1 MFYVILCKLN
11 YKGNIIMKRAVNLR
25 LEESIILTLNQLANE
40 LNTSKTEVI
49 EKALK
54 LFSKTKQ
61 KEQNNLLQFAGILKN
76 NEANNLFDIIQSD
89 KNNKDF
95 ELNL

>member
-1 MFYVILCKLN
+1 
-11 YKGNIIMKRAVNLR
+11 MKRAVNLR
-25 LEESIILTLNQLANE
+25 LEESIILTLNQLADE
-40 LNTSKTEVI
+40 LNTTKTEVV

-61 KEQNNLLQFAGILKN
+61 KEQNSLLQFAGILKN
-76 NEANNLFDIIQSD
+76 NEANNLLNDIQD
-89 KNNKDF
+89 NKNSKEF

>member
-1 MFYVILCKLN
+1 
-11 YKGNIIMKRAVNLR
+11 MKRAVNLR

-40 LNTSKTEVI
+40 LNTTKTEVI

-54 LFSKTKQ
+54 LFAKTKQ

-76 NEANNLFDIIQSD
+76 NEANNLLNDIQ
-89 KNNKDF
+89 NNKNTKNI
-95 ELNL
+95 EINL

>member
-1 MFYVILCKLN
+1 
-11 YKGNIIMKRAVNLR
+11 MKRAVNLR
-25 LEESIILTLNQLANE
+25 LEESIILTLNQLADE
-40 LNTSKTEVI
+40 LNTTKTEVI

-76 NEANNLFDIIQSD
+76 YEANNLLDDIQNS
-89 KNNKDF
+89 KNSKEF

>member
-1 MFYVILCKLN
+1 
-11 YKGNIIMKRAVNLR
+11 MKRAVNLR

-40 LNTSKTEVI
+40 LNTTKTEII

-54 LFSKTKQ
+54 LFAKRNQQKQ
-61 KEQNNLLQFAGILKN
+61 NDLLQFAGILKN
-76 NEANNLFDIIQSD
+76 NEANNLLNDIQ
-89 KNNKDF
+89 NNKNSKEF

>member
-1 MFYVILCKLN
+1 
-11 YKGNIIMKRAVNLR
+11 MKRAVNLR
-25 LEESIILTLNQLANE
+25 LEESVILTLNQLASE
-40 LNTSKTEVI
+40 LNTTKTEVI

-61 KEQNNLLQFAGILKN
+61 KEQNSLLQFAGILKN
-76 NEANNLFDIIQSD
+76 NEATNLLNDIQ
-89 KNNKDF
+89 NNKNFKEF

>member
-1 MFYVILCKLN
+1 
-11 YKGNIIMKRAVNLR
+11 MKRAVNLR
-25 LEESIILTLNQLANE
+25 LEESVILTLNQLANE
-40 LNTSKTEVI
+40 LNTTKTDVV

-54 LFSKTKQ
+54 LFSKNRQ
-61 KEQNNLLQFAGILKN
+61 KEKNDLLQFAGILKN
-76 NEANNLFDIIQSD
+76 YEANNLLDVIQND

>member
-1 MFYVILCKLN
+1 
-11 YKGNIIMKRAVNLR
+11 MKRAVNLR
-25 LEESIILTLNQLANE
+25 LEESIILTLNQLADE
-40 LNTSKTEVI
+40 LNTTKTEVI

-76 NEANNLFDIIQSD
+76 HEANNLLDDIQNS
-89 KNNKDF
+89 KNSKEF

>member
-1 MFYVILCKLN
+1 
-11 YKGNIIMKRAVNLR
+11 MKRAVNLR
-25 LEESIILTLNQLANE
+25 LEESIILTLNQLAND
-40 LNTSKTEVI
+40 LNTTKTDII

-61 KEQNNLLQFAGILKN
+61 KEQNSLLQYAGILKN
-76 NEANNLFDIIQSD
+76 NEANNLLNDIQNN
-89 KNNKDF
+89 KNSKDF

>member
-1 MFYVILCKLN
+1 
-11 YKGNIIMKRAVNLR
+11 MKRAVNLR
-25 LEESIILTLNQLANE
+25 LDESVILTLNQLANE
-40 LNTSKTEVI
+40 LNTTKTEVV

-61 KEQNNLLQFAGILKN
+61 KEQNDLLQFAGILKN
-76 NEANNLFDIIQSD
+76 NEANNLLNDIQSS
-89 KNNKDF
+89 KNSKDF

>member
-1 MFYVILCKLN
+1 
-11 YKGNIIMKRAVNLR
+11 MKRAVNLR

-40 LNTSKTEVI
+40 LNTTKTEII

-54 LFSKTKQ
+54 LFAKRNQQKQ
-61 KEQNNLLQFAGILKN
+61 NDLLQFAGILKN
-76 NEANNLFDIIQSD
+76 NEANNLLSD
-89 KNNKDF
+89 MQNNKNSKEF

>member
-1 MFYVILCKLN
+1 
-11 YKGNIIMKRAVNLR
+11 MKRAVNLR

-40 LNTSKTEVI
+40 LNTTKTEVI

-54 LFSKTKQ
+54 LFAKKNKQ
-61 KEQNNLLQFAGILKN
+61 KQNDLLQFAGILKN
-76 NEANNLFDIIQSD
+76 NEANNLLRDIQ
-89 KNNKDF
+89 NNKNSKEF

>member
-1 MFYVILCKLN
+1 
-11 YKGNIIMKRAVNLR
+11 MKRAVNLR
-25 LEESIILTLNQLANE
+25 MEESIIVTLNQLARE
-40 LNTSKTEVI
+40 LNTTKTDVI

-54 LFSKTKQ
+54 LFSKTKL
-61 KEQNNLLQFAGILKN
+61 KENNELLEFAGVLKN
-76 NEANNLFDIIQSD
+76 NEAQTLLDDIQAN